1 MLQSVLREATITL
14 KLPVR
19 ESLALYRSML
29 KSLLN
34 DMFLTED
41 ASSCGPA
48 GVGSELR
55 ECREGQSARIE
66 KLILVRLW
74 QSSVVILEDFISIEQ
89 VTTVLFSTNDDGP
102 DT

>member
-1 MLQSVLREATITL
+1 MRARVGLQE
-14 KLPVR
+14 
-19 ESLALYRSML
+19 LA
-29 KSLLN
+29 
-34 DMFLTED
+34 E
-41 ASSCGPA
+41 
-48 GVGSELR
+48 ELR
-55 ECREGQSARIE
+55 ECKEGQSARIE